1 MLKHHTQHLLDEL
14 RSELRKLA
22 KGPSKTA
29 QLVAERS
36 TDPIDEAQ
44 TTADI
49 EMAITSLNADWETAR
64 AIKDA
69 IVKVKTGE
77 YGICESCGCRIPA
90 KRLQAIP
97 WARMCVECQ
106 AQLEKHQTE
115 AAVYAKIA

>member
-22 KGPSKTA
+22 KGPSKAT

-49 EMAITSLNADWETAR
+49 EMAITSLPEKPVFLRVAPWLPLVSEYRWNPQRWS
-64 AIKDA
+64 KM
-69 IVKVKTGE
+69 TGRWQGSK
-77 YGICESCGCRIPA
+77 YGSLGVWVSSIF
-90 KRLQAIP
+90 Q
-97 WARMCVECQ
+97 V
-106 AQLEKHQTE
+106 
-115 AAVYAKIA
+115 